1 MTIQHITVS
10 ANQLFQTHPG
20 LFLAATKNPHHPKG
34 VKIHARGRD
43 LIARTHDTEYRVR
56 GGREA
61 VRKELEAI
69 AVPLINEIQAITGEM
84 SAFDRVYNSLMVG
97 EWICRRGVPT
107 IRERDAGP
115 LVVTQA
121 AGTYFGSGSFSAGW
135 LCSEG
140 CTMEGTVSKDNGF
153 ARYAETEL
161 ILTKGDWA
169 LDYMWA
175 EPGSKRNILWICR

>member
-10 ANQLFQTHPG
+10 ASQFFQSHPG
-20 LFLAATKNPHHPKG
+20 LFLAASKNPYHPKG

-43 LIARTHDTEYRVR
+43 LVVKTHDTEYRVR

-69 AVPLINEIQAITGEM
+69 AAPVINEIRARCGEM
-84 SAFDRVYNSLMVG
+84 TAFDRLYNSLLIG
-97 EWICRRGVPT
+97 EWICLRGMPT

-115 LVVTQA
+115 LVVTQGG
-121 AGTYFGSGSFSAGW
+121 GTYFGSGSFSANW
-135 LCSEG
+135 LGSEG
-140 CTMEGTVSKDNGF
+140 CTMEGSVSKDNGF
-153 ARYAETEL
+153 ARYVETEL
-161 ILTKGDWA
+161 ILTKGDWT

-175 EPGSKRNILWICR
+175 EPGSKRNILWICC